1 MPYSVLTK
9 DGIQLN
15 NIPDNIPR
23 DSDELRQRVEQIR
36 ESGIPQTQNQPLD
49 LDQPNILQDGEGS
62 DFFRGIGSYKD
73 QFGGIVGG
81 AEVLAGKAVDS
92 DEMIMSGVKRMQESE
107 EAINR
112 RGVKNTDNFLG
123 AYDEGIGAVLTEFI
137 PYIAGQGVGM
147 IAEALVTATAGAIVG
162 SAAAPGFGT
171 LGGALTGF
179 VGRELVKEGIIDAA
193 NTLTKKERNALIRR
207 ETARIIQTDAGKQ
220 AIKELYTKAGK
231 VTALSGMAAKFGAG
245 ETTGRAI
252 DEAIR
257 DIEDP
262 QEQLAK
268 IKELSTG
275 KLAAVSTAHALANY
289 IGLKIGLGSLE
300 KMAAPTQN
308 VLLNIA
314 KNISFTGLKEAPV
327 EAIQSGL
334 ERYGADLPLT
344 DRAAID
350 EYINAS
356 AAGFV
361 MPIVP
366 ATIGGLRSG
375 PISKK
380 PEDPEESDSD
390 INQDIKLSDTIDGK
404 NLTDEETKQK
414 QKGWTLNS
422 EETKRRKNINKD
434 QESANT
440 DHENLD
446 QYDSNDANIDITR
459 RNVPQQA
466 TLPGFELTPE
476 EQQALIATGIGGQ
489 DVQRNDG
496 TRSAEQGE
504 LGVGVETPVL
514 SRAEGDAEN
523 VAEPFG
529 TTVDTSKS
537 SVTRTTGRKRGLDT
551 SLKPTVGK
559 KSTFFLPDGTTEEV
573 EVVGISEDSGRIL
586 VRDKNNE
593 ESMVDYAKYSTT
605 NPLDP
610 SFEIE
615 GFEIKPGVY
624 SFRVDSLTDK
634 QLDSI
639 TMRVETKL
647 KAQQANNMPGA
658 ATFERQLNA
667 LKAERNRRD
676 NVASDSGEEEINQV
690 KGRKKVKTKKTVVTK
705 GKKEEIK
712 LPPINNNLS
721 VEEEQSF
728 KNIREE
734 QNLTDQQFEDLKE
747 TYIANRNVRL
757 REQGKIIFEEE
768 QKQARQKAEARRRT
782 LDRENK
788 LESEEVSVD
797 DDFVDNDI
805 DVSLPTEEQLII
817 PGLEPTLTEREEV
830 IRRIGA
836 QQESGGRGQITGRP
850 DVRDS
855 TQQEL
860 PEIETIEEFEEQR
873 KRIEDKANQENRPL
887 PAQIIEFFRTFQNIE
902 QSEGIDA
909 ARQYRRNRLANPEF
923 KALFDGEQQAQAAIN
938 TTIQEQTKKP
948 EDFRSDNK
956 QDAVNYQKENNLEND
971 YFIKEEKEFASIIND
986 KGEQVVVERPTDFTL
1001 EKRKTF
1007 KSINARD
1014 NIVDEIASHM
1024 TDYESRTPGKV
1035 YSFKRIIRDAK
1046 GTKEQ
1051 QKNLIDKFL
1060 KDTLNKQQYKDIAN
1074 NKIYRTNKTG
1084 RGDLSIL
1091 NGVINLYIEKTI
1103 LETTGYKEQ
1112 EIAISKERIE
1122 NFDTYDVAILL
1133 KQQAYDLGLVNDKGE
1148 VQIPAFIKT
1157 GASFG
1162 SKRAPIETATDID
1175 SLMKAVLGDYIY
1187 EQFFDTVLS
1196 VPKDPAGREYDIAS
1210 FINNGRPAD
1219 LERRKEI
1226 RDEFFNSPLFDAYLA
1241 RKNITKKRN
1250 KNLSLLEDKSVEGLV
1265 EQEVFAQRRRN
1276 KFVKKFVAP
1285 TQYLDGRTYLDDV
1298 RNDNKIVSN
1307 VARGIKDKAELAKDK
1322 ARMKEE
1328 IKENSDYNAIQISE
1342 TTKRALAVKDYS
1354 SITQSI
1360 SMADNARVALESIRD
1375 YLRRQINKEPVK
1387 IITPFSRPEFK
1398 NKLTLKELEFQLML
1412 TNLLLRIPGLT
1423 NIKTSVITPEN
1434 MEKISKKTNVL
1445 GVYVSQ
1451 YDTGKNEINVVPLHE
1466 SGFATKVFLHEAV
1479 HAVTVEAFK
1488 PGNLSSAD
1496 LQQWESIFRKARETA
1511 IKKGFATEDTLGEP
1525 GTYYGLKNI
1534 KEFVAETFSNPDF
1547 ASFLQSIE
1555 SESQP
1560 QNKLLSLFDDF
1571 VDAVKNLLGIGEI
1584 DNTLLGDTIKM
1595 SGNLLKI
1602 GVQPKP
1608 NSKEAK
1614 ELKKKQNF
1622 LRAEGLYN
1630 EDADL
1635 AVIDFLIPPS
1645 TRENPDAFIDISKSE
1660 GKKNKKTTELKNRTD
1675 EERISSNEVN
1685 HEKRTVGVINKTAR
1699 FLKSWFG
1706 DGQNSIDKITK
1717 TFALRSFDIK
1727 KWQDKLEKSQ
1737 LLVSGVEGFNNVF
1750 TQLTLAYGK
1759 ADKHMK
1765 KLMLPLQ
1772 NYEERL
1778 VEFTE
1783 LYKQQNPGASDA
1795 RARAVLQDIMTGE
1808 HEFERRQIKY
1818 ILTVPLSKE
1827 KILKLQNN
1835 ETISPAELRNKI
1847 MKVITTKE
1855 WTDPEQR
1862 MIDLQKYKQDLV
1874 TLTDPTN
1881 KVSGKNTVD
1890 GKAGVSYLQPD
1901 KEASLLST
1909 NIKDTEYDISVLTYD
1924 KAQQLRNKFKA
1935 IQRTNPELY
1944 SAITKVRETLTT
1956 VQTETKRLNSI
1967 GNYAGPQ
1974 ALNIIDFYGW
1984 ENYIPLKT
1992 KQDIDVVSDSLAQI
2006 LDPTTE
2012 RLSRDLKRLDASFE
2026 GNQSDAEDPFTQ
2038 TVVDA
2043 SLAAARAGRVKFT
2056 QAIFNAVTTEI
2067 EYTNS
2072 AGKKVKTTA
2081 MKGKVERIF
2090 SYEERYKN
2098 DPDIQTLLKRKDTII
2113 HHLPDGSLAVISI
2126 KDENLLTALRGV
2138 YDDKNTAIDILNHVT
2153 GAIGQMHTRFNFKF
2167 APVNFIRDTITNL
2180 YIIGTDLGLSDMLGF
2195 AQNATE
2201 QITKGGF
2208 KNTWQIIDMYNKGN
2222 MDALDAYVKK
2232 ELKKGNTYPRDMRD
2246 YLEEGG
2252 IVSYSQALSNQSA
2265 FERQQKAIGATLY
2278 LKTQRD
2284 ITTFFDTYMGTF
2296 ELASRV
2302 AAFRIFKNNYLA
2314 RNAPGLTREQ
2324 TSPEVI
2330 QAANEEAAAYAKR
2343 LSNFEEMGT
2352 AGRTLGGLFMFFR
2365 ASAVGAARAAQSIGP
2380 AFRNQ
2385 EALEA
2390 QLPDYI
2396 LGNPEALKNFR
2407 EKTARD
2413 KAAAQTMLL
2422 TGISMGMAVF
2432 YLSAALAGEDEED
2445 SNKTF
2450 NDDLSRWTRFARFD
2464 MNGVPGFK
2472 KGDVIQI
2479 PWGFGLGGIPA
2490 IGAQLAGMVSANE
2503 NTPLSI
2509 FGNIVNITLDS
2520 FAPLPISRM
2529 DPSESPLAW
2538 LIDSAVPTMA
2548 RPVVEFTMNKN
2559 AFGSPIYNELYTK
2572 RYGDAFQAGD
2582 NVPAMFKD
2590 LAIFMAEKTNGTID
2604 FNPNVMHFF
2613 ANNYVDA
2620 IATTMQ
2626 NFYSLGYLTA
2636 TGKQDFQ
2643 IKSDTIFFGS
2653 FFSKYSEVNQ
2663 RAYARANQKM
2673 VELQRKTDLFKDVNP
2688 QKYDELLGKNPQA
2701 LVMIQLNNSM
2711 KAQLKKLQKQAGD
2724 IRKAPALSRRQ
2735 RAQLLEQIKFRQ
2747 LMLKRQITNMVD
2759 QAIPE

>member
-1 MPYSVLTK
+1 MADMNQVYQALQKAHAAGDT
-9 DGIQLN
+9 
-15 NIPDNIPR
+15 DNAQKLADFIK
-23 DSDELRQRVEQIR
+23 STQ
-36 ESGIPQTQNQPLD
+36 QTQNQPLD

-73 QFGGIVGG
+73 QFGGIIGG

-92 DEMIMSGVKRMQESE
+92 DEMIMSGVERMQESE
-107 EAINR
+107 EAVNR
-112 RGVKNTDNFLG
+112 RGVKKTDSFLS
-123 AYDEGIGAVLTEFI
+123 AYDEGIGAVLTEFV
-137 PYIAGQGVGM
+137 PYIAGQGIGM
-147 IAEALVTATAGAIVG
+147 IGEALVTATAGAMIG
-162 SAAAPGFGT
+162 STAAPGFGT
-171 LGGALTGF
+171 IGGLLTGF
-179 VGRELVKEGIIDAA
+179 VGRQLVKEGIIDAA
-193 NTLTKKERNALIRR
+193 NSLTKKERDVLIRR
-207 ETARIIQTDAGKQ
+207 ETARIIQTPAGKQ
-220 AIKELYTKAGK
+220 AIKDIYVKAGK
-231 VTALSGMAAKFGAG
+231 VTALSGMSAKFGAG
-245 ETTGRAI
+245 EVTGRAV

-275 KLAAVSTAHALANY
+275 KLATLSTAHALANY
-289 IGLKIGLGSLE
+289 ISLKIGLGSLE

-308 VLLNIA
+308 VLLNVA
-314 KNISFTGLKEAPV
+314 KNISFTGLKEAPI
-327 EAIQSGL
+327 EALQTAI
-334 ERYGADLPLT
+334 ERYGADLPLD

-356 AAGFV
+356 AAGFA

-366 ATIGGLRSG
+366 ATIGGLRSS
-375 PISKK
+375 PIPKK
-380 PEDPEESDSD
+380 PQDPEGSDNN
-390 INQDIKLSDTIDGK
+390 INDDIKLTDTIDGK
-404 NLTDEETKQK
+404 NLTEEQLKEK
-414 QKGWTLNS
+414 QKGWTLIS
-422 EETKRRKNINKD
+422 EEKKRRKKLNQD
-434 QESANT
+434 QDAINT

-446 QYDSNDANIDITR
+446 EYNSDDANIDVTR

-466 TLPGFELTPE
+466 TLPGLELTPE

-489 DVQRNDG
+489 DAQRNDG
-496 TRSAEQGE
+496 TRDTRQGE
-504 LGVGVETPVL
+504 LGASVETPVL
-514 SRAEGDAEN
+514 PRIEADATN
-523 VAEPFG
+523 IAKPIR
-529 TTVDTSKS
+529 TPVDTSKS
-537 SVTRTTGRKRGLDT
+537 NTTGTAGGEGRLGT
-551 SLKPTVGK
+551 SLKP
-559 KSTFFLPDGTTEEV
+559 
-573 EVVGISEDSGRIL
+573 
-586 VRDKNNE
+586 
-593 ESMVDYAKYSTT
+593 
-605 NPLDP
+605 
-610 SFEIE
+610 
-615 GFEIKPGVY
+615 
-624 SFRVDSLTDK
+624 
-634 QLDSI
+634 
-639 TMRVETKL
+639 
-647 KAQQANNMPGA
+647 KA
-658 ATFERQLNA
+658 T
-667 LKAERNRRD
+667 
-676 NVASDSGEEEINQV
+676 
-690 KGRKKVKTKKTVVTK
+690 TKKTVVTE
-705 GKKEEIK
+705 GKKEEVK

-728 KNIREE
+728 KNIQAE
-734 QNLTDQQFEDLKE
+734 QQLTDKQLTDLKE
-747 TYIANRNVRL
+747 TYIANRNITL
-757 REQGKIIFEEE
+757 RQEAQQRFKEDQAVARAKAAARAREAVKENEQQG
-768 QKQARQKAEARRRT
+768 
-782 LDRENK
+782 
-788 LESEEVSVD
+788 EEVFDETDTDVD
-797 DDFVDNDI
+797 I
-805 DVSLPTEEQLII
+805 SLPTEQQLTI
-817 PGLEPTLTEREEV
+817 PGLEPTSAQREEIIARTV
-830 IRRIGA
+830 EEQA
-836 QQESGGRGQITGRP
+836 GGEGQITGRP
-850 DVRDS
+850 DVRDGR
-855 TQQEL
+855 QQEI
-860 PEIETIEEFEEQR
+860 PEIKTVAEFKAQQ
-873 KRIEDKANQENRPL
+873 KRIINRARQENRQL
-887 PAQIIEFFRTFQNIE
+887 PAPIIEFFTTFQNIA

-909 ARQYRRNRLANPEF
+909 ARQYRRNRLADPEF
-923 KALFDGEQQAQAAIN
+923 KALFDSEEGAQTAID
-938 TTIQEQTKKP
+938 TTVQEQTQKP
-948 EDFRSDNK
+948 EDFRSDNR
-956 QDAVNYQKENNLEND
+956 QDAINYQKENNLENN
-971 YFIKEEKEFASIIND
+971 YFIKEEKEFASIVND

-1001 EKRKTF
+1001 KKRKTL
-1007 KSINARD
+1007 KSTKTRKD
-1014 NIVDEIASHM
+1014 IVNGIASYM
-1024 TDYESRTPGKV
+1024 TDYESKTPGKV
-1035 YSFKRIIRDAK
+1035 YSFKRVIRDAK
-1046 GTKEQ
+1046 GTPEQ
-1051 QKNLIDKFL
+1051 QQNLINKFL

-1074 NKIYRTNKTG
+1074 SEIYRTNKTG

-1091 NGVINLYIEKTI
+1091 NGAINLYVEKTI
-1103 LETTGYKEQ
+1103 LETTGFKQQ

-1133 KQQAYDLGLVNDKGE
+1133 KEQAYELGVE
-1148 VQIPAFIKT
+1148 IPAFIKT

-1187 EQFFDTVLS
+1187 EQMFDTVLET
-1196 VPKDPAGREYDIAS
+1196 PKDPVTGKEYDIAS
-1210 FINNGRPAD
+1210 FVNNGTSAD
-1219 LERRKEI
+1219 LARRKKI

-1241 RKNITKKRN
+1241 RNNITKKRN

-1265 EQEVFAQRRRN
+1265 ENEIFAQRRRN

-1298 RNDNKIVSN
+1298 KKDNQVVNN

-1322 ARMKEE
+1322 ARMRKEIEERVKEE
-1328 IKENSDYNAIQISE
+1328 RSDFDTTQINE
-1342 TTKRALAVKDYS
+1342 TVKRASAVKDYS

-1360 SMADNARVALESIRD
+1360 FMADNARVALESIRD
-1375 YLRRQINKEPVK
+1375 YLRRQINKEPEK

-1398 NKLTLKELEFQLML
+1398 NKLTLKELKFQLTL
-1412 TNLLLRIPGLT
+1412 TNILLQIPGLT
-1423 NIKTSVITPEN
+1423 NVKTSVITPEN
-1434 MEKISKKTNVL
+1434 MEKLSEKPNVL

-1466 SGFATKVFLHEAV
+1466 SGYATRIFLHEAV
-1479 HAVTVEAFK
+1479 HAVTVQAFK
-1488 PGNLSSAD
+1488 VGNLSSAD
-1496 LQQWESIFRKARETA
+1496 LQQWESIFRKAREEA
-1511 IKKGFATEDTLGEP
+1511 IKQGFATKDTLGEP

-1547 ASFLQSIE
+1547 ASFLQSIN

-1560 QNKLLSLFDDF
+1560 QNPLETLFNDF
-1571 VDAVKNLLGIGEI
+1571 INAVKNIIGIGEI

-1614 ELKKKQNF
+1614 QLEKTQNF

-1630 EDADL
+1630 ENADQ
-1635 AVIDFLIPPS
+1635 AIIDFLIPPS
-1645 TRENPDAFIDISKSE
+1645 TRENPDAFINVPKSE
-1660 GKKNKKTTELKNRTD
+1660 SKKKTKASIIKDRTD
-1675 EERISSNEVN
+1675 EERISSNEKTQ
-1685 HEKRTVGVINKTAR
+1685 EKRTIGFMNKTGS
-1699 FLKSWFG
+1699 FLKSWFM
-1706 DGQNSIDKITK
+1706 DGQKSIDKITK
-1717 TFALRSFDIK
+1717 KFALRSFDIK

-1772 NYEERL
+1772 NYEEDL
-1778 VEFTE
+1778 VKFVE
-1783 LYKQQNPGASDA
+1783 LYKEQNPGTSDA
-1795 RARAVLQDIMTGE
+1795 RARAILQDIMTGE

-1818 ILTVPLSKE
+1818 ILTVPLSRK
-1827 KILKLQNN
+1827 KILKLQNGN
-1835 ETISPAELRNKI
+1835 TTSPAELRNKI
-1847 MKVITTKE
+1847 MSVVTTKE

-1862 MIDLQKYKQDLV
+1862 IKDLKKYKQDLV
-1874 TLTDPTN
+1874 TLADPTN
-1881 KVSGKNTVD
+1881 KVSGENTVD
-1890 GKAGVSYLQPD
+1890 GEAGFSYLQPRKKDD
-1901 KEASLLST
+1901 KGKVLLPST
-1909 NIKDTEYDISVLTYD
+1909 NIKDAEYDISVLTYD
-1924 KAQQLRNKFKA
+1924 KSQQLRNKFKA
-1935 IQRTNPELY
+1935 MQKENPKLY
-1944 SAITKVRETLTT
+1944 SAVTKVRESLTI

-1984 ENYIPLKT
+1984 ENYIPLKS
-1992 KQDIDVVSDSLAQI
+1992 KKDMDVVSDSLAQI
-2006 LDPTTE
+2006 LDPTTQ

-2026 GNQSDAEDPFTQ
+2026 GQQEDAEDPFTQ

-2043 SLAAARAGRVKFT
+2043 SLAASRAGRVRFT
-2056 QAIFNAVTTEI
+2056 QAIFNAITTQI

-2081 MKGKVERIF
+2081 MNGKVERIF

-2098 DPDIQTLLKRKDTII
+2098 DPEIQNLLKQKDTII

-2208 KNTWQIIDMYNKGN
+2208 KNTWQIIDMYNKGK

-2284 ITTFFDTYMGTF
+2284 VTTFFDTYMGTF
-2296 ELASRV
+2296 ELATRV

-2330 QAANEEAAAYAKR
+2330 LAANEEAAAYAKR

-2352 AGRTLGGLFMFFR
+2352 SGRTLGGLFMFFR

-2385 EALEA
+2385 EVLEA

-2413 KAAAQTMLL
+2413 KAAAQTLL
-2422 TGISMGMAVF
+2422 VTGLGMGMAIF

-2464 MNGVPGFK
+2464 MSGVPGFK

-2490 IGAQLAGMVSANE
+2490 IGAQLAGALSANE

-2509 FGNIVNITLDS
+2509 MGNIVNITLDS

-2548 RPVVEFTMNKN
+2548 RPLVEFTMNKN

-2590 LAIFMAEKTNGTID
+2590 LAIFMAEKTNGTMD

-2643 IKSDTIFFGS
+2643 VKSDTIFFGS

-2673 VELQRKTDLFKDVNP
+2673 VELQRKTDLFKGVNP
-2688 QKYDELLGKNPQA
+2688 RKYEELLGQNPQA
-2701 LVMIQLNNSM
+2701 LIIIQLNNSM
-2711 KAQLKKLQKQAGD
+2711 KGQLKRLQKQAGD
-2724 IRKAPALSRRQ
+2724 IRKAPNLSRRQ
-2735 RAQLLEQIKFRQ
+2735 RTQLLEQIKFRQ

>member
-1 MPYSVLTK
+1 MADMNQVYQALQKAHAAGDT
-9 DGIQLN
+9 
-15 NIPDNIPR
+15 DNAQKLADFIK
-23 DSDELRQRVEQIR
+23 STQ
-36 ESGIPQTQNQPLD
+36 QTQNQPLD

-73 QFGGIVGG
+73 QFGGIIGG

-92 DEMIMSGVKRMQESE
+92 DEMIMSGVERMQESE
-107 EAINR
+107 EAVNR
-112 RGVKNTDNFLG
+112 RGVKKTDSFLS
-123 AYDEGIGAVLTEFI
+123 AYDEGIGAVLTEFV
-137 PYIAGQGVGM
+137 PYIAGQGIGM
-147 IAEALVTATAGAIVG
+147 IGEALVTATAGAMIG
-162 SAAAPGFGT
+162 STAAPGFGT
-171 LGGALTGF
+171 IGGLLTGF
-179 VGRELVKEGIIDAA
+179 VGRQLVKEGIIDAA
-193 NTLTKKERNALIRR
+193 NSLTKKERDVLIRR
-207 ETARIIQTDAGKQ
+207 ETARIIQTPAGKQ
-220 AIKELYTKAGK
+220 AIKDIYVKAGK
-231 VTALSGMAAKFGAG
+231 VTALSGMSAKFGAG
-245 ETTGRAI
+245 EVTGRAV

-275 KLAAVSTAHALANY
+275 KLATLSTAHALANY
-289 IGLKIGLGSLE
+289 ISLKIGLGSLE

-308 VLLNIA
+308 VLLNVA
-314 KNISFTGLKEAPV
+314 KNISFTGLKEAPI
-327 EAIQSGL
+327 EALQTAI
-334 ERYGADLPLT
+334 ERYGADLPLD

-356 AAGFV
+356 AAGFA

-366 ATIGGLRSG
+366 ATIGGLRSS
-375 PISKK
+375 PIPKK
-380 PEDPEESDSD
+380 PQDPEGSDNN
-390 INQDIKLSDTIDGK
+390 INDDIKLTDTIDGK
-404 NLTDEETKQK
+404 NLTEEQLKEK
-414 QKGWTLNS
+414 QKGWTLIS
-422 EETKRRKNINKD
+422 EEKKRRKKLNQD
-434 QESANT
+434 QDAINT

-446 QYDSNDANIDITR
+446 EYNSDDANIDVTR

-466 TLPGFELTPE
+466 TLPGLELTPE

-489 DVQRNDG
+489 DAQRNDG
-496 TRSAEQGE
+496 TRDTRQGE
-504 LGVGVETPVL
+504 LGASVETPVL
-514 SRAEGDAEN
+514 PRIEADATN
-523 VAEPFG
+523 IAKPIR
-529 TTVDTSKS
+529 TPVDTSKS
-537 SVTRTTGRKRGLDT
+537 NTTGTAGGEGRLGT
-551 SLKPTVGK
+551 SLKP
-559 KSTFFLPDGTTEEV
+559 
-573 EVVGISEDSGRIL
+573 
-586 VRDKNNE
+586 
-593 ESMVDYAKYSTT
+593 
-605 NPLDP
+605 
-610 SFEIE
+610 
-615 GFEIKPGVY
+615 
-624 SFRVDSLTDK
+624 
-634 QLDSI
+634 
-639 TMRVETKL
+639 
-647 KAQQANNMPGA
+647 KA
-658 ATFERQLNA
+658 T
-667 LKAERNRRD
+667 
-676 NVASDSGEEEINQV
+676 
-690 KGRKKVKTKKTVVTK
+690 TKKTVVTE
-705 GKKEEIK
+705 GKKEEVK

-728 KNIREE
+728 KNIQAE
-734 QNLTDQQFEDLKE
+734 QQLTDKQLTDLKE
-747 TYIANRNVRL
+747 TYIANRNITL
-757 REQGKIIFEEE
+757 RQEAQQRFKEDQAVARAKAAARAREAVKENEQQG
-768 QKQARQKAEARRRT
+768 
-782 LDRENK
+782 
-788 LESEEVSVD
+788 EEVFDETDTDVD
-797 DDFVDNDI
+797 I
-805 DVSLPTEEQLII
+805 SLPTEQQLTI
-817 PGLEPTLTEREEV
+817 PGLEPTSAQREEIIARTV
-830 IRRIGA
+830 EEQA
-836 QQESGGRGQITGRP
+836 GGEGQITGRP
-850 DVRDS
+850 DVRDGR
-855 TQQEL
+855 QQEI
-860 PEIETIEEFEEQR
+860 PEIKTVAEFKAQQ
-873 KRIEDKANQENRPL
+873 KRIINRARQENRQL
-887 PAQIIEFFRTFQNIE
+887 PAPIIEFFTTFQNIA

-909 ARQYRRNRLANPEF
+909 ARQYRRNRLADPEF
-923 KALFDGEQQAQAAIN
+923 KALFDSEEGAQTAID
-938 TTIQEQTKKP
+938 TTVQEQTQKP
-948 EDFRSDNK
+948 EDFRSDNR
-956 QDAVNYQKENNLEND
+956 QDAINYQKENNLENN
-971 YFIKEEKEFASIIND
+971 YFIKEEKEFASIVNE

-1001 EKRKTF
+1001 KKRKTL
-1007 KSINARD
+1007 KSTKTRKD
-1014 NIVDEIASHM
+1014 IVNGIASYM
-1024 TDYESRTPGKV
+1024 TDYESKTPGKV
-1035 YSFKRIIRDAK
+1035 YSFKRVIRDAK
-1046 GTKEQ
+1046 GTPEQ
-1051 QKNLIDKFL
+1051 QQNLINKFL

-1074 NKIYRTNKTG
+1074 SEIYRTNKTG

-1091 NGVINLYIEKTI
+1091 NGAINLYVDKTI
-1103 LETTGYKEQ
+1103 LETTGFKQQ

-1133 KQQAYDLGLVNDKGE
+1133 KEQAYELGVE
-1148 VQIPAFIKT
+1148 IPAFIKT

-1187 EQFFDTVLS
+1187 EQMFDTVLET
-1196 VPKDPAGREYDIAS
+1196 PKDPVTGKEYDIAS
-1210 FINNGRPAD
+1210 FVNNGTSAD
-1219 LERRKEI
+1219 LARRKKI

-1241 RKNITKKRN
+1241 RNNITKKRN

-1265 EQEVFAQRRRN
+1265 ENEIFAQRRRN

-1298 RNDNKIVSN
+1298 KKDNQVVNN

-1322 ARMKEE
+1322 ARMRKEIEERVKEE
-1328 IKENSDYNAIQISE
+1328 RSDFDTTQINE
-1342 TTKRALAVKDYS
+1342 TVKRASAVKDYS

-1360 SMADNARVALESIRD
+1360 FMADNARVALESIRD
-1375 YLRRQINKEPVK
+1375 YLRRQINKEPEK

-1398 NKLTLKELEFQLML
+1398 NKLTLKELKFQLTL
-1412 TNLLLRIPGLT
+1412 TNILLQIPGLT
-1423 NIKTSVITPEN
+1423 NVKTSVITPEN
-1434 MEKISKKTNVL
+1434 MEKLSEKPNVL

-1466 SGFATKVFLHEAV
+1466 SGYATRIFLHEAV
-1479 HAVTVEAFK
+1479 HAVTVQAFK
-1488 PGNLSSAD
+1488 VGNLSSAD
-1496 LQQWESIFRKARETA
+1496 LQQWESIFRKAREEA
-1511 IKKGFATEDTLGEP
+1511 IKQGFATKDTLGEP

-1547 ASFLQSIE
+1547 ASFLQSIN

-1560 QNKLLSLFDDF
+1560 QNPLETLFNDF
-1571 VDAVKNLLGIGEI
+1571 INAVKNIIGIGEI

-1614 ELKKKQNF
+1614 QLEKTQNF

-1630 EDADL
+1630 ENADQ
-1635 AVIDFLIPPS
+1635 AIIDFLIPPS
-1645 TRENPDAFIDISKSE
+1645 TRENPDAFINVPKSE
-1660 GKKNKKTTELKNRTD
+1660 SKKKTKASIIKDRTD
-1675 EERISSNEVN
+1675 EERISSNEKTQ
-1685 HEKRTVGVINKTAR
+1685 EKRTIGFMNKTGS
-1699 FLKSWFG
+1699 FLKSWFM
-1706 DGQNSIDKITK
+1706 DGQKSIDKITK
-1717 TFALRSFDIK
+1717 KFALRSFDIK

-1772 NYEERL
+1772 NYEEDL
-1778 VEFTE
+1778 VKFVE
-1783 LYKQQNPGASDA
+1783 LYKEQNPGTSDA
-1795 RARAVLQDIMTGE
+1795 RARAILQDIMTGE

-1818 ILTVPLSKE
+1818 ILTVPLSRK
-1827 KILKLQNN
+1827 KILKLQNGN
-1835 ETISPAELRNKI
+1835 TTSPAELRNKI
-1847 MKVITTKE
+1847 MSVVTTKE

-1862 MIDLQKYKQDLV
+1862 IKDLKKYKQDLV
-1874 TLTDPTN
+1874 TLADPTN
-1881 KVSGKNTVD
+1881 KVSGENTVD
-1890 GKAGVSYLQPD
+1890 GVAGDSYLQPREEKD
-1901 KEASLLST
+1901 GKKILLPST
-1909 NIKDTEYDISVLTYD
+1909 NIKDAEYDISVLSYD
-1924 KAQQLRNKFKA
+1924 KSQQLRNKFKA
-1935 IQRTNPELY
+1935 MQKENPKLY
-1944 SAITKVRETLTT
+1944 SAVTKVRESLTI

-1984 ENYIPLKT
+1984 ENYIPLKS
-1992 KQDIDVVSDSLAQI
+1992 KKDMDVVSDSLAQI
-2006 LDPTTE
+2006 LDPTTQ

-2026 GNQSDAEDPFTQ
+2026 GQQEDAEDPFTQ

-2043 SLAAARAGRVKFT
+2043 SLAASRAGRVRFT
-2056 QAIFNAVTTEI
+2056 QAIFNAITTQI

-2081 MKGKVERIF
+2081 MNGKVERIF

-2098 DPDIQTLLKRKDTII
+2098 DPEIQNLLKQKDTII

-2208 KNTWQIIDMYNKGN
+2208 KNTWQIIDMYNKGK

-2284 ITTFFDTYMGTF
+2284 VTTFFDTYMGTF
-2296 ELASRV
+2296 ELATRV

-2330 QAANEEAAAYAKR
+2330 LAANEEAAAYAKR

-2352 AGRTLGGLFMFFR
+2352 SGRTLGGLFMFFR

-2385 EALEA
+2385 EVLEA

-2413 KAAAQTMLL
+2413 KAAAQTLL
-2422 TGISMGMAVF
+2422 VTGLGMGMAVF

-2464 MNGVPGFK
+2464 MSGLDFLGFK

-2509 FGNIVNITLDS
+2509 MGNIVNITLDS

-2529 DPSESPLAW
+2529 DPSESPLAY
-2538 LIDSAVPTMA
+2538 IVDSAVPTMA
-2548 RPVVEFTMNKN
+2548 RPVVEFLLNKN

-2590 LAIFMAEKTNGTID
+2590 LAIFMAEKTNGTMD

-2688 QKYDELLGKNPQA
+2688 RKYEELLGQNPQA
-2701 LVMIQLNNSM
+2701 LIIIQLNNSM
-2711 KAQLKKLQKQAGD
+2711 KGQLKRLQKQAGD
-2724 IRKAPALSRRQ
+2724 IRKAPNLSRRQ
-2735 RAQLLEQIKFRQ
+2735 KTQLLEQIKFRQ

>member
-1 MPYSVLTK
+1 MADMNQVYQALQKAHAAGDTANAQKLADFIKST
-9 DGIQLN
+9 Q
-15 NIPDNIPR
+15 
-23 DSDELRQRVEQIR
+23 
-36 ESGIPQTQNQPLD
+36 QTQNQPLD
-49 LDQPNILQDGEGS
+49 SDQPNILQEGEGS
-62 DFFRGIGSYKD
+62 DFFRGMGTYKD
-73 QFGGIVGG
+73 QFGGIIGG
-81 AEVLAGKAVDS
+81 AEVLAGKAADS
-92 DEMIMSGVKRMQESE
+92 DEMIMSGVERMRESE
-107 EAINR
+107 EAVNR
-112 RGVKNTDNFLG
+112 RGVKKTDSFLD
-123 AYDEGIGAVLTEFI
+123 AYDEGIGAVLTEFL
-137 PYIAGQGVGM
+137 PYIAGQGIGM
-147 IAEALVTATAGAIVG
+147 IGEALVTATAGAMIG

-171 LGGALTGF
+171 LAGALTGF
-179 VGRELVKEGIIDAA
+179 VGRGLVKEGIIDLA
-193 NTLTKKERNALIRR
+193 NTLTEKERNVLIRK
-207 ETARIIQTDAGKQ
+207 ETAKLIQSPAGKQ
-220 AIKELYTKAGK
+220 AIKDIYVKAGK
-231 VTALSGMAAKFGAG
+231 VTALSGMSAKFGAG
-245 ETTGRAI
+245 EVTGRAV

-275 KLAAVSTAHALANY
+275 KLATLSTAHALANY
-289 IGLKIGLGSLE
+289 ISLKIGLGSLE

-308 VLLNIA
+308 VLLNVA
-314 KNISFTGLKEAPV
+314 KNISFTGLKEAPI
-327 EAIQSGL
+327 ESLQTAI
-334 ERYGADLPLT
+334 ERYGADLPL
-344 DRAAID
+344 DDKAAID
-350 EYINAS
+350 EYINAF
-356 AAGFV
+356 AAGFA

-375 PISKK
+375 PIPEK
-380 PEDPEESDSD
+380 PQDPEGSDD
-390 INQDIKLSDTIDGK
+390 NINDDIKITDTIDGK

-422 EETKRRKNINKD
+422 QEKKRRKKLNKD
-434 QESANT
+434 QDSANT

-446 QYDSNDANIDITR
+446 EYNPDDANIDITR

-466 TLPGFELTPE
+466 TLPGLELTPE

-489 DVQRNDG
+489 DAQRN
-496 TRSAEQGE
+496 TRTKNTKQGE
-504 LGVGVETPVL
+504 LGVSLETPILPRDTNDANSTTV
-514 SRAEGDAEN
+514 SNGDS
-523 VAEPFG
+523 
-529 TTVDTSKS
+529 VDTSRAGFDGT
-537 SVTRTTGRKRGLDT
+537 VGGEGRLDT
-551 SLKPTVGK
+551 SLEPTAGK
-559 KSTFFLPDGTTEEV
+559 KSTFFLPDGTTEEA
-573 EVVGISEDSGRIL
+573 EVLRISPDGKIII
-586 VRDKNNE
+586 VRDKNSGK
-593 ESMVDYAKYSTT
+593 ESIVDYAKYSTT

-610 SFEIE
+610 SFEI
-615 GFEIKPGVY
+615 GGYEIKPGVY
-624 SFRVDSLTDK
+624 SFRVDSVTDA
-634 QLDSI
+634 QLDALI
-639 TMRVETKL
+639 TRQEAKVKTQA
-647 KAQQANNMPGA
+647 KATNMPNKP
-658 ATFERQLNA
+658 TFIRQLTA
-667 LKAERNRRD
+667 MKAERKRR
-676 NVASDSGEEEINQV
+676 V
-690 KGRKKVKTKKTVVTK
+690 KTKPKAKTKKTVVTE
-705 GKKEEIK
+705 GKKEEAQ

-728 KNIREE
+728 KNIQAE
-734 QNLTDQQFEDLKE
+734 QQLTDKQLTDLKE
-747 TYIANRNVRL
+747 TYVANRNVTL
-757 REQGKIIFEEE
+757 RQEAQQRFKEDQAVARAKAGAKAREAAKENEQQG
-768 QKQARQKAEARRRT
+768 
-782 LDRENK
+782 
-788 LESEEVSVD
+788 EEVFDETDTDVD
-797 DDFVDNDI
+797 I
-805 DVSLPTEEQLII
+805 SLPTEQQLTI
-817 PGLEPTLTEREEV
+817 PGLEPTSAQREEIIAKTV
-830 IRRIGA
+830 EEQA
-836 QQESGGRGQITGRP
+836 GGKGQITSRP
-850 DVRDS
+850 DVKDGR
-855 TQQEL
+855 QQEI
-860 PEIETIEEFEEQR
+860 PEIKTVAEFKAQQ
-873 KRIEDKANQENRPL
+873 KRITNRARQQNRQL
-887 PAQIIEFFRTFQNIE
+887 PAPIIEFFTTFQNIA

-909 ARQYRRNRLANPEF
+909 ARQYRRNRLADSEF
-923 KALFDGEQQAQAAIN
+923 KALFDSEEGAQTAID
-938 TTIQEQTKKP
+938 TTVQEQTQKP

-956 QDAVNYQKENNLEND
+956 QDAINYQKENNLENN
-971 YFIKEEKEFASIIND
+971 YFIKEEKEFASIVND

-1001 EKRKTF
+1001 EKRKTL
-1007 KSINARD
+1007 KSTKTIKD
-1014 NIVDEIASHM
+1014 IVNEIASYM
-1024 TDYESRTPGKV
+1024 TDYESKTPGKA
-1035 YSFKRIIRDAK
+1035 YSFNRIIRDNK
-1046 GTKEQ
+1046 GTPKQ
-1051 QKNLIDKFL
+1051 QQNLIDKFL
-1060 KDTLNKQQYKDIAN
+1060 KNTLNKEQYKTIAN
-1074 NKIYRTNKTG
+1074 SETYRTNKTKK
-1084 RGDLSIL
+1084 GDRSIL
-1091 NGVINLYIEKTI
+1091 NRVINSYVDKTI
-1103 LETTGYKEQ
+1103 LETTGYKQQ
-1112 EIAISKERIE
+1112 EINTSSERIE

-1133 KQQAYDLGLVNDKGE
+1133 KQQAYELGVK
-1148 VQIPAFIKT
+1148 IPAFIKT

-1187 EQFFDTVLS
+1187 EQTFDTVLS
-1196 VPKDPAGREYDIAS
+1196 VPKDPVTGKEYDIAS
-1210 FINNGRPAD
+1210 FVNNGTSAD
-1219 LERRKEI
+1219 LKRRKEI

-1250 KNLSLLEDKSVEGLV
+1250 KDLPLLEDKSVEGLV
-1265 EQEVFAQRRRN
+1265 ENEVFTQRKRN
-1276 KFVKKFVAP
+1276 KFVKTYIAP
-1285 TQYLDGRTYLDDV
+1285 TQYLDGKTYLDDIK
-1298 RNDNKIVSN
+1298 RDNQIVN
-1307 VARGIKDKAELAKDK
+1307 NIARTLRDKVELALDKDRMRK
-1322 ARMKEE
+1322 EVAARAKEE
-1328 IKENSDYNAIQISE
+1328 QSDFSITEINE
-1342 TTKRALAVKDYS
+1342 TVKKALAVKDYS
-1354 SITQSI
+1354 RI
-1360 SMADNARVALESIRD
+1360 SQAISRADNARVALESIRD
-1375 YLRRQINKEPVK
+1375 YLRRQINKEPEK

-1398 NKLTLKELEFQLML
+1398 NKLTLKELKFQLTL
-1412 TNLLLRIPGLT
+1412 TNILLQIPGLT
-1423 NIKTSVITPEN
+1423 NVKTSVITPEN
-1434 MEKISKKTNVL
+1434 MEKLSEKPNVL

-1466 SGFATKVFLHEAV
+1466 SGLATTTFLHEAV

-1511 IKKGFATEDTLGEP
+1511 IQKGYATKDTLGEP

-1534 KEFVAETFSNPDF
+1534 KEFVSETFSNPDF

-1571 VDAVKNLLGIGEI
+1571 INAVKDLLGVGEI

-1595 SGNLLKI
+1595 SGNLLRI

-1614 ELKKKQNF
+1614 KLKKHQKF

-1630 EDADL
+1630 EGADQ
-1635 AVIDFLIPPS
+1635 VIIDFLIPPS
-1645 TRENPDAFIDISKSE
+1645 TREDPDAFINVPKSE
-1660 GKKNKKTTELKNRTD
+1660 SKKKTKASIIKDRTD
-1675 EERISSNEVN
+1675 EERISSNEKTQ
-1685 HEKRTVGVINKTAR
+1685 EKRTIGFMSKTGS
-1699 FLKSWFG
+1699 FLKSWFM
-1706 DGQNSIDKITK
+1706 DGQKSIDKITK
-1717 TFALRSFDIK
+1717 KFALRSFDIK

-1737 LLVSGVEGFNNVF
+1737 LLVAGVEGYNNVF

-1759 ADKHMK
+1759 ADKYMK
-1765 KLMLPLQ
+1765 GLMLPLQ
-1772 NYEERL
+1772 NYEENL
-1778 VEFTE
+1778 TKFVE
-1783 LYKQQNPGASDA
+1783 LYKEQNPGTSDA
-1795 RARAVLQDIMTGE
+1795 RARAILQDIMTGE

-1827 KILKLQNN
+1827 KILKLQNG
-1835 ETISPAELRNKI
+1835 ETTSPAELRNKI
-1847 MKVITTKE
+1847 MSIITTKE

-1862 MIDLQKYKQDLV
+1862 IKDLKRYKEILV
-1874 TLTDPTN
+1874 TLTDPAN

-1890 GKAGVSYLQPD
+1890 GNAGVSYLQPD
-1901 KEASLLST
+1901 KKTSSLST
-1909 NIKDTEYDISVLTYD
+1909 NIKDAEYDISVLTYD
-1924 KAQQLRNKFKA
+1924 KAQQLRNKFKGM
-1935 IQRTNPELY
+1935 QKTNPELY
-1944 SAITKVRETLTT
+1944 SAITKVRESLTI
-1956 VQTETKRLNSI
+1956 VQAETKRLNSI

-1984 ENYIPLKT
+1984 ENYIPLKST
-1992 KQDIDVVSDSLAQI
+1992 KDMDVVSDSLAQI
-2006 LDPTTE
+2006 LDPTTQ

-2026 GNQSDAEDPFTQ
+2026 GQQEDAEDPFTQ

-2043 SLAAARAGRVKFT
+2043 SLAASRAGRVRFT
-2056 QAIFNAVTTEI
+2056 QAIFNSVTTQI
-2067 EYTNS
+2067 EYINS

-2081 MKGKVERIF
+2081 MDGKVERIF
-2090 SYEERYKN
+2090 SYEERYNN
-2098 DPDIQTLLKRKDTII
+2098 DPAIQELLLQKNTII
-2113 HHLPDGSLAVISI
+2113 HHLPDGSLAII
-2126 KDENLLTALRGV
+2126 KINDENLLTALRGV
-2138 YDDKNTAIDILNHVT
+2138 YDDKNTAVDILNHVT

-2167 APVNFIRDTITNL
+2167 APVNFIRDTVTNL

-2232 ELKKGNTYPRDMRD
+2232 ELKKGNTYPRDMKD

-2284 ITTFFDTYMGTF
+2284 VTTFFDTYMGTF
-2296 ELASRV
+2296 ELATRV
-2302 AAFRIFKNNYLA
+2302 AAFRIFRNNYLA

-2330 QAANEEAAAYAKR
+2330 LAANEEAAAYAKR

-2413 KAAAQTMLL
+2413 KAAAQTMLV
-2422 TGISMGMAVF
+2422 TGLSMGMAVF

-2464 MNGVPGFK
+2464 MSGVPGFK

-2490 IGAQLAGMVSANE
+2490 IGAQLAGALSANE

-2509 FGNIVNITLDS
+2509 FGNIINITLDS

-2529 DPSESPLAW
+2529 DPSESPLAY

-2548 RPVVEFTMNKN
+2548 RPLVEFTMNKN

-2582 NVPAMFKD
+2582 NAPAMFKD
-2590 LAIFMAEKTNGTID
+2590 LAIFIAEKTNGTID
-2604 FNPNVMHFF
+2604 VNPNVMHFF

-2643 IKSDTIFFGS
+2643 VKSDTIFFGS

-2663 RAYARANQKM
+2663 RAYARANKKM
-2673 VELQRKTDLFKDVNP
+2673 VELQRKTDLFKGVNP
-2688 QKYDELLGKNPQA
+2688 RKYEELLGQNPQA
-2701 LVMIQLNNSM
+2701 LIMIQLNNSM
-2711 KAQLKKLQKQAGD
+2711 KGQLKRLQKQAGD
-2724 IRKAPALSRRQ
+2724 IRKAPDLSRRQ
-2735 RAQLLEQIKFRQ
+2735 RTQLLEQIKFRQ

>member
-1 MPYSVLTK
+1 MADMNQVYQALQKAHAAGDT
-9 DGIQLN
+9 
-15 NIPDNIPR
+15 DNAQKLADFIK
-23 DSDELRQRVEQIR
+23 STQ
-36 ESGIPQTQNQPLD
+36 QTQNQPLD

-73 QFGGIVGG
+73 QFGGIIGG

-92 DEMIMSGVKRMQESE
+92 DEMIMSGVERMQESE
-107 EAINR
+107 EAVNR
-112 RGVKNTDNFLG
+112 RGVKKTDSFLS
-123 AYDEGIGAVLTEFI
+123 AYDEGIGAVLTEFV
-137 PYIAGQGVGM
+137 PYIAGQGIGM
-147 IAEALVTATAGAIVG
+147 IGEALVTATAGAMIG
-162 SAAAPGFGT
+162 STAAPGFGT
-171 LGGALTGF
+171 IGGLLTGF
-179 VGRELVKEGIIDAA
+179 VGRQLVKEGIIDAA
-193 NTLTKKERNALIRR
+193 NSLTKKERDVLIRR
-207 ETARIIQTDAGKQ
+207 ETARIIQTPAGKQ
-220 AIKELYTKAGK
+220 AIKDIYVKAGK
-231 VTALSGMAAKFGAG
+231 VTALSGMSAKFGAG
-245 ETTGRAI
+245 EVTGRAV

-275 KLAAVSTAHALANY
+275 KLATLSTAHALANY
-289 IGLKIGLGSLE
+289 ISLKIGLGSLE

-308 VLLNIA
+308 VLLNVA
-314 KNISFTGLKEAPV
+314 KNISFTGLKEAPI
-327 EAIQSGL
+327 EALQTAI
-334 ERYGADLPLT
+334 ERYGADLPLD

-356 AAGFV
+356 AAGFA

-366 ATIGGLRSG
+366 ATIGGLRSS
-375 PISKK
+375 PIPKK
-380 PEDPEESDSD
+380 PQDPEGSDNN
-390 INQDIKLSDTIDGK
+390 INDDIKLTDTIDGK
-404 NLTDEETKQK
+404 NLTEEQLKEK
-414 QKGWTLNS
+414 QKGWTLIS
-422 EETKRRKNINKD
+422 EEKKRRKKLNQD
-434 QESANT
+434 QDAINT

-446 QYDSNDANIDITR
+446 EYNSDDANIDVTR

-466 TLPGFELTPE
+466 TLPGLELTPE

-489 DVQRNDG
+489 DAQRNDG
-496 TRSAEQGE
+496 TRDTRQGE
-504 LGVGVETPVL
+504 LGASVETPVL
-514 SRAEGDAEN
+514 PRIEADATN
-523 VAEPFG
+523 IAKPIR
-529 TTVDTSKS
+529 TPVDTSKS
-537 SVTRTTGRKRGLDT
+537 NTTGTAGGEGRLST
-551 SLKPTVGK
+551 SLEP
-559 KSTFFLPDGTTEEV
+559 
-573 EVVGISEDSGRIL
+573 
-586 VRDKNNE
+586 
-593 ESMVDYAKYSTT
+593 
-605 NPLDP
+605 
-610 SFEIE
+610 
-615 GFEIKPGVY
+615 
-624 SFRVDSLTDK
+624 
-634 QLDSI
+634 
-639 TMRVETKL
+639 
-647 KAQQANNMPGA
+647 KA
-658 ATFERQLNA
+658 T
-667 LKAERNRRD
+667 
-676 NVASDSGEEEINQV
+676 
-690 KGRKKVKTKKTVVTK
+690 TKKTVVTE
-705 GKKEEIK
+705 GKKEEVK

-728 KNIREE
+728 KNIQAE
-734 QNLTDQQFEDLKE
+734 QQLTDKQLTDLKE
-747 TYIANRNVRL
+747 TYIANRNITL
-757 REQGKIIFEEE
+757 RQEAQQRFKEDQAVARAKAAARAREAVKENEQQG
-768 QKQARQKAEARRRT
+768 
-782 LDRENK
+782 
-788 LESEEVSVD
+788 EEVFDETDTDVD
-797 DDFVDNDI
+797 I
-805 DVSLPTEEQLII
+805 SLPTEQQLTI
-817 PGLEPTLTEREEV
+817 PGLEPTSAQREEIIARTV
-830 IRRIGA
+830 EEQA
-836 QQESGGRGQITGRP
+836 GGEGQITGRP
-850 DVRDS
+850 DVRDGR
-855 TQQEL
+855 QQEI
-860 PEIETIEEFEEQR
+860 PEIKTVAEFKAQQ
-873 KRIEDKANQENRPL
+873 KRITNRARQENRQL
-887 PAQIIEFFRTFQNIE
+887 PAPIIEFFTTFQNIA

-909 ARQYRRNRLANPEF
+909 ARQYRRNRLADPEF
-923 KALFDGEQQAQAAIN
+923 KALFDSEEGAQTAID
-938 TTIQEQTKKP
+938 TTVQEQTQKP
-948 EDFRSDNK
+948 EDFRSDNR
-956 QDAVNYQKENNLEND
+956 QDAINYQKENNLENN
-971 YFIKEEKEFASIIND
+971 YFIKEEKEFASIVND

-1001 EKRKTF
+1001 KKRKTL
-1007 KSINARD
+1007 KSTKTRKD
-1014 NIVDEIASHM
+1014 IVNGIASYM
-1024 TDYESRTPGKV
+1024 TDYESKTPGKV
-1035 YSFKRIIRDAK
+1035 YSFKRVIRDAK
-1046 GTKEQ
+1046 GTPEQ
-1051 QKNLIDKFL
+1051 QQNLINKFL

-1074 NKIYRTNKTG
+1074 SEIYRTNKTG

-1091 NGVINLYIEKTI
+1091 NGAINLYVDKTI
-1103 LETTGYKEQ
+1103 LETTGFKQQ

-1133 KQQAYDLGLVNDKGE
+1133 KEQAYELGVE
-1148 VQIPAFIKT
+1148 IPAFIKT

-1187 EQFFDTVLS
+1187 EQMFDTVLET
-1196 VPKDPAGREYDIAS
+1196 PKDPVTGKEYDIAS
-1210 FINNGRPAD
+1210 FVNNGTSAD
-1219 LERRKEI
+1219 LARRKKI

-1241 RKNITKKRN
+1241 RNNITKKRN

-1265 EQEVFAQRRRN
+1265 ENEIFAQRRRN

-1298 RNDNKIVSN
+1298 KKDNQVVNN

-1322 ARMKEE
+1322 ARMRKEIEERVKEE
-1328 IKENSDYNAIQISE
+1328 RSDFDTTQINE
-1342 TTKRALAVKDYS
+1342 TVKRASAVKDYS

-1360 SMADNARVALESIRD
+1360 FMADNARVALESIRD
-1375 YLRRQINKEPVK
+1375 YLRRQINKEPEK

-1398 NKLTLKELEFQLML
+1398 NKLTLKELKFQLTL
-1412 TNLLLRIPGLT
+1412 TNILLQIPGLT
-1423 NIKTSVITPEN
+1423 NVKTSVITPEN
-1434 MEKISKKTNVL
+1434 MEKLSEKPNVL

-1466 SGFATKVFLHEAV
+1466 SGYATRIFLHEAV
-1479 HAVTVEAFK
+1479 HAVTVQAFK
-1488 PGNLSSAD
+1488 VGNLSSAD
-1496 LQQWESIFRKARETA
+1496 LQQWESIFRKAREEA
-1511 IKKGFATEDTLGEP
+1511 IKQGFATKDTLGEP

-1547 ASFLQSIE
+1547 ASFLQSIN

-1560 QNKLLSLFDDF
+1560 QNPLETLFNDF
-1571 VDAVKNLLGIGEI
+1571 INAVKNIIGIGEI

-1614 ELKKKQNF
+1614 QLEKTQNF

-1630 EDADL
+1630 ENADQ
-1635 AVIDFLIPPS
+1635 AIIDFLIPPS
-1645 TRENPDAFIDISKSE
+1645 TRENPDAFINVSKSE
-1660 GKKNKKTTELKNRTD
+1660 GKKKTKASIIKDRTD
-1675 EERISSNEVN
+1675 EERISSNEKTQ
-1685 HEKRTVGVINKTAR
+1685 EKRTIGFMNKTGS
-1699 FLKSWFG
+1699 FLKSWFM
-1706 DGQNSIDKITK
+1706 DGQKSIDKITK
-1717 TFALRSFDIK
+1717 KFALRSFDIK

-1772 NYEERL
+1772 NYEEDL
-1778 VEFTE
+1778 VKFVE
-1783 LYKQQNPGASDA
+1783 LYKEQNPGTSDA
-1795 RARAVLQDIMTGE
+1795 RARAILQDIMTGE

-1818 ILTVPLSKE
+1818 ILTVPLSIK
-1827 KILKLQNN
+1827 KIIKLQNGN
-1835 ETISPAELRNKI
+1835 TTSPAELRNKI
-1847 MKVITTKE
+1847 MSVVTTKE

-1862 MIDLQKYKQDLV
+1862 IKDLKKYKQDLV
-1874 TLTDPTN
+1874 TLADPTN
-1881 KVSGKNTVD
+1881 KVSGENTVD
-1890 GKAGVSYLQPD
+1890 GEAGFSYLQPRKKD
-1901 KEASLLST
+1901 DNKGKVLLPST
-1909 NIKDTEYDISVLTYD
+1909 NIKDAEYDISVLTYD
-1924 KAQQLRNKFKA
+1924 KSQQLRNKFKA
-1935 IQRTNPELY
+1935 MQKENPKLY
-1944 SAITKVRETLTT
+1944 SAVTKVRESLTI

-1984 ENYIPLKT
+1984 ENYIPLKS
-1992 KQDIDVVSDSLAQI
+1992 KKDMDVVSDSLAQI
-2006 LDPTTE
+2006 LDPTTQ

-2026 GNQSDAEDPFTQ
+2026 GQQEDAEDPFTQ

-2043 SLAAARAGRVKFT
+2043 SLAASRAGRVRFT
-2056 QAIFNAVTTEI
+2056 QAIFNAITTQI

-2081 MKGKVERIF
+2081 MNGKVERIF

-2098 DPDIQTLLKRKDTII
+2098 DPEIQNLLKQKDTII

-2208 KNTWQIIDMYNKGN
+2208 KNTWQIIDMYNKGK

-2284 ITTFFDTYMGTF
+2284 VTTFFDTYMGTF
-2296 ELASRV
+2296 ELATRV

-2330 QAANEEAAAYAKR
+2330 LAANEEAAAYAKR

-2352 AGRTLGGLFMFFR
+2352 SGRTLGGLFMFFR

-2385 EALEA
+2385 EVLEA

-2413 KAAAQTMLL
+2413 KAAAQTLL
-2422 TGISMGMAVF
+2422 VTGLGMGMAVF

-2464 MNGVPGFK
+2464 MSGVPGFK

-2509 FGNIVNITLDS
+2509 MGNIVNITLDS

-2529 DPSESPLAW
+2529 DPSESPLAY
-2538 LIDSAVPTMA
+2538 IVDSAVPTMA
-2548 RPVVEFTMNKN
+2548 RPVVEFLLNKN

-2590 LAIFMAEKTNGTID
+2590 LAIFMAEKTNGTMD

-2643 IKSDTIFFGS
+2643 VKSDTIFFGS

-2688 QKYDELLGKNPQA
+2688 RKYEELLGQNPQA
-2701 LVMIQLNNSM
+2701 LIIIQLNNSM
-2711 KAQLKKLQKQAGD
+2711 KGQLKRLQKQAGD
-2724 IRKAPALSRRQ
+2724 IRKAPNLSRRQ
-2735 RAQLLEQIKFRQ
+2735 KTQLLEQIKFRQ

>member
-1 MPYSVLTK
+1 MADMNQVYQALQKAHAAGDT
-9 DGIQLN
+9 
-15 NIPDNIPR
+15 DNAQKLADFIK
-23 DSDELRQRVEQIR
+23 STQ
-36 ESGIPQTQNQPLD
+36 QTQNQPLD

-73 QFGGIVGG
+73 QFGGIIGG

-92 DEMIMSGVKRMQESE
+92 DEMIMSGVERMQESE
-107 EAINR
+107 EAVNR
-112 RGVKNTDNFLG
+112 RGVKKTDSFLS
-123 AYDEGIGAVLTEFI
+123 AYDEGIGAVLTEFV

-147 IAEALVTATAGAIVG
+147 IGEALVTATAGAMIG
-162 SAAAPGFGT
+162 STAAPGFGT
-171 LGGALTGF
+171 IGGLLTGF
-179 VGRELVKEGIIDAA
+179 VGRQLVKEGIIDAA
-193 NTLTKKERNALIRR
+193 NSLTKKERDVLIRR
-207 ETARIIQTDAGKQ
+207 ETARIIQTPAGKQ
-220 AIKELYTKAGK
+220 AIKDIYVKAGK
-231 VTALSGMAAKFGAG
+231 VTALSGMSAKFGAG
-245 ETTGRAI
+245 EVTGRAV

-275 KLAAVSTAHALANY
+275 KLATLSTAHALANY
-289 IGLKIGLGSLE
+289 ISLKIGLGSLE

-308 VLLNIA
+308 VLLNVA
-314 KNISFTGLKEAPV
+314 KNISFTGLKEAPI
-327 EAIQSGL
+327 EALQTAI
-334 ERYGADLPLT
+334 ERYGADLPLD

-350 EYINAS
+350 EYINAA
-356 AAGFV
+356 AAGFA

-366 ATIGGLRSG
+366 ATIGGLRSS
-375 PISKK
+375 PIPKK
-380 PEDPEESDSD
+380 PQDPEGSDNN
-390 INQDIKLSDTIDGK
+390 INDDIKLTDTIDGK
-404 NLTDEETKQK
+404 NLTEEQLKEK
-414 QKGWTLNS
+414 QKGWTLIS
-422 EETKRRKNINKD
+422 EEKKRRKKLNQD
-434 QESANT
+434 QDAINT

-446 QYDSNDANIDITR
+446 EYNSDDANIDVTR

-466 TLPGFELTPE
+466 TLPGLELTPE

-489 DVQRNDG
+489 DAQRNDG
-496 TRSAEQGE
+496 TRDTRQGE
-504 LGVGVETPVL
+504 LGASVETPVL
-514 SRAEGDAEN
+514 PRIEANATN
-523 VAEPFG
+523 IAKPIR
-529 TTVDTSKS
+529 TPVDTSKS
-537 SVTRTTGRKRGLDT
+537 NTTGTAGGEGRLGT

-559 KSTFFLPDGTTEEV
+559 KSTFFLSDGTTEEV
-573 EVVGISEDSGRIL
+573 EVLRISPDGKIII
-586 VRDKNNE
+586 VRDEKGK
-593 ESMVDYAKYSTT
+593 ESIVDYAKYSTT

-615 GFEIKPGVY
+615 GFEIKPGVF
-624 SFRVDSLTDK
+624 SFRVDSVTDA
-634 QLDSI
+634 QLDALI
-639 TMRVETKL
+639 TRLEKKTKTNL
-647 KAQQANNMPGA
+647 DAKTA
-658 ATFERQLNA
+658 AASTFVRQLNA
-667 LKAERNRRD
+667 SKAERNRR
-676 NVASDSGEEEINQV
+676 VG
-690 KGRKKVKTKKTVVTK
+690 KKEKPKATTKKTVVTE
-705 GKKEEIK
+705 GKKEEVK

-728 KNIREE
+728 KNIQAE
-734 QNLTDQQFEDLKE
+734 QQLTDKQLTDLKE
-747 TYIANRNVRL
+747 TYIANRNITL
-757 REQGKIIFEEE
+757 RQEAQQRFKEDQAVARAKAAARAREAVKENEQQG
-768 QKQARQKAEARRRT
+768 
-782 LDRENK
+782 
-788 LESEEVSVD
+788 EEVFDETDTDVD
-797 DDFVDNDI
+797 I
-805 DVSLPTEEQLII
+805 SLPTEQQLTI
-817 PGLEPTLTEREEV
+817 PGLEPTSAQREEIIARTV
-830 IRRIGA
+830 EEQA
-836 QQESGGRGQITGRP
+836 GGEGQITGRP
-850 DVRDS
+850 DVRDGR
-855 TQQEL
+855 QQEI
-860 PEIETIEEFEEQR
+860 PEIKTVAEFKAQQ
-873 KRIEDKANQENRPL
+873 KRIINRARQENRQL
-887 PAQIIEFFRTFQNIE
+887 PAPIIEFFTTFQNIA

-909 ARQYRRNRLANPEF
+909 ARQYRRNRLADPEF
-923 KALFDGEQQAQAAIN
+923 KALFDSEEGAQTAID
-938 TTIQEQTKKP
+938 TTVQEQTQKP
-948 EDFRSDNK
+948 EDFRSDNR
-956 QDAVNYQKENNLEND
+956 QDAINYQKENNLENN
-971 YFIKEEKEFASIIND
+971 YFIKEEKEFASIVND

-1001 EKRKTF
+1001 EKRKTL
-1007 KSINARD
+1007 KSTKTRKD
-1014 NIVDEIASHM
+1014 IVNGIASYM
-1024 TDYESRTPGKV
+1024 TDYESKTPGKV
-1035 YSFKRIIRDAK
+1035 YSFKRVIRDAK
-1046 GTKEQ
+1046 GTPEQ
-1051 QKNLIDKFL
+1051 QQNLINKFL

-1074 NKIYRTNKTG
+1074 SEIYRTNKTK

-1091 NGVINLYIEKTI
+1091 NGAINLYVEKTI
-1103 LETTGYKEQ
+1103 LETTGFKQQ
-1112 EIAISKERIE
+1112 EIAVSKERIE

-1133 KQQAYDLGLVNDKGE
+1133 KEQAYELGVE
-1148 VQIPAFIKT
+1148 IPTFIKT

-1187 EQFFDTVLS
+1187 EQMFDTVLET
-1196 VPKDPAGREYDIAS
+1196 PKDPVTGKEYDIAS
-1210 FINNGRPAD
+1210 FVNNGTSAD
-1219 LERRKEI
+1219 LARRKKI

-1241 RKNITKKRN
+1241 RNNITKKRN

-1265 EQEVFAQRRRN
+1265 ENEIFAQRRRN

-1298 RNDNKIVSN
+1298 KKDNQVVNN
-1307 VARGIKDKAELAKDK
+1307 VARTLRDKVELAKDK
-1322 ARMKEE
+1322 ARMRKEIAERVKEE
-1328 IKENSDYNAIQISE
+1328 RSDFDTTQINE
-1342 TTKRALAVKDYS
+1342 TVKRASAVKDYS

-1360 SMADNARVALESIRD
+1360 FMADNARVALEKIRD
-1375 YLRRQINKEPVK
+1375 YLRQQINKEPEK

-1398 NKLTLKELEFQLML
+1398 NKLTLKELKFQLTL
-1412 TNLLLRIPGLT
+1412 TNILLQIPGLT
-1423 NIKTSVITPEN
+1423 NVKTSVITPEN
-1434 MEKISKKTNVL
+1434 MEKLSEKPNVL

-1466 SGFATKVFLHEAV
+1466 SGYATRIFLHEAV
-1479 HAVTVEAFK
+1479 HAVTVQAFK
-1488 PGNLSSAD
+1488 VGNLSSAD
-1496 LQQWESIFRKARETA
+1496 LQQWESIFRKAREEA
-1511 IKKGFATEDTLGEP
+1511 IKQGFATKDTLGEP

-1547 ASFLQSIE
+1547 ASFLQSIN

-1560 QNKLLSLFDDF
+1560 QNPLETLFNDF
-1571 VDAVKNLLGIGEI
+1571 INAVKNIIGIGEI

-1614 ELKKKQNF
+1614 QLEKTQNF

-1630 EDADL
+1630 ENADQ
-1635 AVIDFLIPPS
+1635 AIIDFLIPPS
-1645 TRENPDAFIDISKSE
+1645 TRENPDAFTFINVSKSE
-1660 GKKNKKTTELKNRTD
+1660 DKKKTKASIIKDRTD
-1675 EERISSNEVN
+1675 EERISSNEKTQ
-1685 HEKRTVGVINKTAR
+1685 EKRTIGFMNKTGS
-1699 FLKSWFG
+1699 FLKSWFM
-1706 DGQNSIDKITK
+1706 DGQKSIDKITK
-1717 TFALRSFDIK
+1717 KFALRSFDIK

-1772 NYEERL
+1772 NYEEDL
-1778 VEFTE
+1778 VKFVE
-1783 LYKQQNPGASDA
+1783 LYKEQNPGTSDA
-1795 RARAVLQDIMTGE
+1795 RARAILQDIMTGE

-1818 ILTVPLSKE
+1818 ILTVPLSIK
-1827 KILKLQNN
+1827 KIIKLQNGN
-1835 ETISPAELRNKI
+1835 TTSPAELRNKI
-1847 MKVITTKE
+1847 MSVVTTKE

-1862 MIDLQKYKQDLV
+1862 IKDLKKYKQDLV
-1874 TLTDPTN
+1874 TLADPTN
-1881 KVSGKNTVD
+1881 KVSGENTVD
-1890 GKAGVSYLQPD
+1890 GEAGFSYLQPRKKDD
-1901 KEASLLST
+1901 KGKVLLPST
-1909 NIKDTEYDISVLTYD
+1909 NIKDAEYDISVLTYD
-1924 KAQQLRNKFKA
+1924 KSQQLRNKFKA
-1935 IQRTNPELY
+1935 MQKENPKLY
-1944 SAITKVRETLTT
+1944 SAVTKVRESLTI

-1984 ENYIPLKT
+1984 ENYIPLKS
-1992 KQDIDVVSDSLAQI
+1992 KKDMDVVSDSLAQI
-2006 LDPTTE
+2006 LDPTTQ

-2026 GNQSDAEDPFTQ
+2026 GQQEDAEDPFTQ

-2043 SLAAARAGRVKFT
+2043 SLAASRAGRVRFT
-2056 QAIFNAVTTEI
+2056 QAIFNAITTQI

-2081 MKGKVERIF
+2081 MNGKVERIF

-2098 DPDIQTLLKRKDTII
+2098 DPEIQNLLKQKDTII

-2126 KDENLLTALRGV
+2126 KDEDLLTALRGV
-2138 YDDKNTAIDILNHVT
+2138 YDDKNTAVDILNHVT

-2208 KNTWQIIDMYNKGN
+2208 KNTWQIIDMYNKGK

-2284 ITTFFDTYMGTF
+2284 VTTFFDTYMGTF
-2296 ELASRV
+2296 ELAARV

-2330 QAANEEAAAYAKR
+2330 LAANEEAAAYAKR

-2352 AGRTLGGLFMFFR
+2352 SGRTLGGLFMFFR

-2413 KAAAQTMLL
+2413 KAAAQTLL
-2422 TGISMGMAVF
+2422 VTGLGMGMAIF

-2464 MNGVPGFK
+2464 MSGVPGFK

-2490 IGAQLAGMVSANE
+2490 IGAQLAGALSANE

-2509 FGNIVNITLDS
+2509 MGNIVNITLDS

-2548 RPVVEFTMNKN
+2548 RPLVEFTMNKN

-2604 FNPNVMHFF
+2604 LNPNVMHFF

-2643 IKSDTIFFGS
+2643 VKSDTIFFGS

-2673 VELQRKTDLFKDVNP
+2673 VELQRKTDLFKGVNP
-2688 QKYDELLGKNPQA
+2688 RKYEELLGQNPQA
-2701 LVMIQLNNSM
+2701 LIIIQLNNSM
-2711 KAQLKKLQKQAGD
+2711 KGQLKRLQKQAGD
-2724 IRKAPALSRRQ
+2724 IRKAPNLSRRQ
-2735 RAQLLEQIKFRQ
+2735 RTQLLEQIKFRQ

>member
-1 MPYSVLTK
+1 MADMNQVYQALQKAHAAGDT
-9 DGIQLN
+9 
-15 NIPDNIPR
+15 DNAQKLADFIK
-23 DSDELRQRVEQIR
+23 STQ
-36 ESGIPQTQNQPLD
+36 QTQNQPLD

-73 QFGGIVGG
+73 QFGGIIGG

-92 DEMIMSGVKRMQESE
+92 DEMIMSGVERMQESE
-107 EAINR
+107 EAVNR
-112 RGVKNTDNFLG
+112 RGVKKTDSFLS
-123 AYDEGIGAVLTEFI
+123 AYDEGIGAVLTEFV
-137 PYIAGQGVGM
+137 PYIAGQGIGM
-147 IAEALVTATAGAIVG
+147 IGEALVTATAGAMIG
-162 SAAAPGFGT
+162 STAAPGFGT
-171 LGGALTGF
+171 IGGLLTGF
-179 VGRELVKEGIIDAA
+179 VGRQLVKEGIIDAA
-193 NTLTKKERNALIRR
+193 NSLTKKERDVLIRR
-207 ETARIIQTDAGKQ
+207 ETARIIQTPAGKQ
-220 AIKELYTKAGK
+220 AIKDIYVKAGK
-231 VTALSGMAAKFGAG
+231 VTALSGMSAKFGAG
-245 ETTGRAI
+245 EVTGRAV

-275 KLAAVSTAHALANY
+275 KLATLSTAHALANY
-289 IGLKIGLGSLE
+289 ISLKIGLGSLE

-308 VLLNIA
+308 VLLNVA
-314 KNISFTGLKEAPV
+314 KNISFTGLKEAPI
-327 EAIQSGL
+327 EALQTAI
-334 ERYGADLPLT
+334 ERYGADLPLD

-356 AAGFV
+356 AAGFA

-366 ATIGGLRSG
+366 ATIGGLRSS
-375 PISKK
+375 PIPKK
-380 PEDPEESDSD
+380 PQDPEGSDNN
-390 INQDIKLSDTIDGK
+390 INDDIKLTDTIDGK
-404 NLTDEETKQK
+404 NLTEEQLKEK
-414 QKGWTLNS
+414 QKGWTLIS
-422 EETKRRKNINKD
+422 EEKKRRKKLNQD
-434 QESANT
+434 QDAINT

-446 QYDSNDANIDITR
+446 EYNSDDANIDVTR

-466 TLPGFELTPE
+466 TLPGLELTPE

-489 DVQRNDG
+489 DAQRNDG
-496 TRSAEQGE
+496 TRDTRQGE
-504 LGVGVETPVL
+504 LGASVETPVL
-514 SRAEGDAEN
+514 PRIEADATN
-523 VAEPFG
+523 IAKPIR
-529 TTVDTSKS
+529 TPVDTSKS
-537 SVTRTTGRKRGLDT
+537 NTTGTAGGEGRLGT
-551 SLKPTVGK
+551 SLKP
-559 KSTFFLPDGTTEEV
+559 
-573 EVVGISEDSGRIL
+573 
-586 VRDKNNE
+586 
-593 ESMVDYAKYSTT
+593 
-605 NPLDP
+605 
-610 SFEIE
+610 
-615 GFEIKPGVY
+615 
-624 SFRVDSLTDK
+624 
-634 QLDSI
+634 
-639 TMRVETKL
+639 
-647 KAQQANNMPGA
+647 KA
-658 ATFERQLNA
+658 T
-667 LKAERNRRD
+667 
-676 NVASDSGEEEINQV
+676 
-690 KGRKKVKTKKTVVTK
+690 TKKTVVTE
-705 GKKEEIK
+705 GKKEEVK

-728 KNIREE
+728 KNIQAE
-734 QNLTDQQFEDLKE
+734 QQLTDKQLTDLKE
-747 TYIANRNVRL
+747 TYIANRNITL
-757 REQGKIIFEEE
+757 RQEAQQRFKEDQAVARAKAAARAREAVKENEQQG
-768 QKQARQKAEARRRT
+768 
-782 LDRENK
+782 
-788 LESEEVSVD
+788 EEVFDETDTDVD
-797 DDFVDNDI
+797 I
-805 DVSLPTEEQLII
+805 SLPTEQQLTI
-817 PGLEPTLTEREEV
+817 PGLEPTSAQREEIIARTV
-830 IRRIGA
+830 EEQA
-836 QQESGGRGQITGRP
+836 GGEGQITGRP
-850 DVRDS
+850 DVRDGR
-855 TQQEL
+855 QQEI
-860 PEIETIEEFEEQR
+860 PEIKTVAEFKAQQ
-873 KRIEDKANQENRPL
+873 KRIINRARQENRQL
-887 PAQIIEFFRTFQNIE
+887 PAPIIEFFTTFQNIA

-909 ARQYRRNRLANPEF
+909 ARQYRRNRLADPEF
-923 KALFDGEQQAQAAIN
+923 KALFDSEEGAQTAID
-938 TTIQEQTKKP
+938 TTVQEQTQKP
-948 EDFRSDNK
+948 EDFRSDNR
-956 QDAVNYQKENNLEND
+956 QDAINYQKENNLENN
-971 YFIKEEKEFASIIND
+971 YFIKEEKEFASIVND

-1001 EKRKTF
+1001 KKRKTL
-1007 KSINARD
+1007 KSTKTRKD
-1014 NIVDEIASHM
+1014 IVNGIASYM
-1024 TDYESRTPGKV
+1024 TDYESKTPGKV
-1035 YSFKRIIRDAK
+1035 YSFKRVIRDAK
-1046 GTKEQ
+1046 GTPEQ
-1051 QKNLIDKFL
+1051 QQNLINKFL

-1074 NKIYRTNKTG
+1074 SEIYRTNKTG

-1091 NGVINLYIEKTI
+1091 NGAINLYVDKTI
-1103 LETTGYKEQ
+1103 LETTGFKQQ

-1133 KQQAYDLGLVNDKGE
+1133 KEQAYELGVE
-1148 VQIPAFIKT
+1148 IPAFIKT

-1187 EQFFDTVLS
+1187 EQMFDTVLET
-1196 VPKDPAGREYDIAS
+1196 PKDPVTGKEYDIAS
-1210 FINNGRPAD
+1210 FVNNGTSAD
-1219 LERRKEI
+1219 LARRKKI

-1241 RKNITKKRN
+1241 RNNITKKRN

-1265 EQEVFAQRRRN
+1265 ENEIFAQRRRN

-1298 RNDNKIVSN
+1298 KKDNQVVNN

-1322 ARMKEE
+1322 ARMRKEIEERVKEE
-1328 IKENSDYNAIQISE
+1328 RSDFDTTQINE
-1342 TTKRALAVKDYS
+1342 TVKRASAVKDYS

-1360 SMADNARVALESIRD
+1360 FMADNARVALESIRD
-1375 YLRRQINKEPVK
+1375 YLRRQINKEPEK

-1398 NKLTLKELEFQLML
+1398 NKLTLKELKFQLTL
-1412 TNLLLRIPGLT
+1412 TNILLQIPGLT
-1423 NIKTSVITPEN
+1423 NVKTSVITPEN
-1434 MEKISKKTNVL
+1434 MEKLSEKPNVL

-1466 SGFATKVFLHEAV
+1466 SGYATRIFLHEAV
-1479 HAVTVEAFK
+1479 HAVTVQAFK
-1488 PGNLSSAD
+1488 VGNLSSAD
-1496 LQQWESIFRKARETA
+1496 LQQWESIFRKAREEA
-1511 IKKGFATEDTLGEP
+1511 IKQGFATKDTLGEP

-1547 ASFLQSIE
+1547 ASFLQSIN

-1560 QNKLLSLFDDF
+1560 QNPLETLFNDF
-1571 VDAVKNLLGIGEI
+1571 INAVKNIIGIGEI

-1614 ELKKKQNF
+1614 QLEKTQNF

-1630 EDADL
+1630 ENADQ
-1635 AVIDFLIPPS
+1635 AIIDFLIPPS
-1645 TRENPDAFIDISKSE
+1645 TRENPDAFINVPKSE
-1660 GKKNKKTTELKNRTD
+1660 SKKKTKASIIKDRTD
-1675 EERISSNEVN
+1675 EERISSNEKTQ
-1685 HEKRTVGVINKTAR
+1685 EKRTIGFMNKTGS
-1699 FLKSWFG
+1699 FLKSWFM
-1706 DGQNSIDKITK
+1706 DGQKSIDKITK
-1717 TFALRSFDIK
+1717 KFALRSFDIK

-1772 NYEERL
+1772 NYEEDL
-1778 VEFTE
+1778 VKFVE
-1783 LYKQQNPGASDA
+1783 LYKEQNPGTSDA
-1795 RARAVLQDIMTGE
+1795 RARAILQDIMTGE

-1818 ILTVPLSKE
+1818 ILTVPLSRK
-1827 KILKLQNN
+1827 KILKLQNGN
-1835 ETISPAELRNKI
+1835 TTSPAELRNKI
-1847 MKVITTKE
+1847 MSVVTTKE

-1862 MIDLQKYKQDLV
+1862 IKDLKKYKQDLV
-1874 TLTDPTN
+1874 TLADPTN
-1881 KVSGKNTVD
+1881 KVSGENTVD
-1890 GKAGVSYLQPD
+1890 GEAGFSYLQPRKKD
-1901 KEASLLST
+1901 DNKGKVLLPST
-1909 NIKDTEYDISVLTYD
+1909 NIKDAEYDISVLTYD
-1924 KAQQLRNKFKA
+1924 KSQQLRNKFKA
-1935 IQRTNPELY
+1935 MQKENPKLY
-1944 SAITKVRETLTT
+1944 SAVTKVRESLTI

-1984 ENYIPLKT
+1984 ENYIPLKS
-1992 KQDIDVVSDSLAQI
+1992 KKDMDVVSDSLAQI
-2006 LDPTTE
+2006 LDPTTQ

-2026 GNQSDAEDPFTQ
+2026 GQQEDAEDPFTQ

-2043 SLAAARAGRVKFT
+2043 SLAASRAGRVRFT
-2056 QAIFNAVTTEI
+2056 QAIFNAITTQI

-2081 MKGKVERIF
+2081 MNGKVERIF

-2098 DPDIQTLLKRKDTII
+2098 DPEIQNLLKQKDTII

-2208 KNTWQIIDMYNKGN
+2208 KNTWQIIDMYNKGK

-2284 ITTFFDTYMGTF
+2284 VTTFFDTYMGTF
-2296 ELASRV
+2296 ELATRV

-2330 QAANEEAAAYAKR
+2330 LAANEEAAAYAKR

-2352 AGRTLGGLFMFFR
+2352 SGRTLGGLFMFFR

-2385 EALEA
+2385 EVLEA

-2413 KAAAQTMLL
+2413 KAAAQTLL
-2422 TGISMGMAVF
+2422 VTGLGMGMAIF

-2464 MNGVPGFK
+2464 MSGVPGFK

-2490 IGAQLAGMVSANE
+2490 IGAQLAGALSANE

-2509 FGNIVNITLDS
+2509 MGNIVNITLDS

-2548 RPVVEFTMNKN
+2548 RPLVEFTMNKN

-2590 LAIFMAEKTNGTID
+2590 LAIFMAEKTNGTMD

-2643 IKSDTIFFGS
+2643 VKSDTIFFGS

-2688 QKYDELLGKNPQA
+2688 RKYEELLGQNPQA
-2701 LVMIQLNNSM
+2701 LIIIQLNNSM
-2711 KAQLKKLQKQAGD
+2711 KGQLKRLQKQAGD
-2724 IRKAPALSRRQ
+2724 IRKAPNLSRRQ
-2735 RAQLLEQIKFRQ
+2735 RTQLLEQIKFRQ